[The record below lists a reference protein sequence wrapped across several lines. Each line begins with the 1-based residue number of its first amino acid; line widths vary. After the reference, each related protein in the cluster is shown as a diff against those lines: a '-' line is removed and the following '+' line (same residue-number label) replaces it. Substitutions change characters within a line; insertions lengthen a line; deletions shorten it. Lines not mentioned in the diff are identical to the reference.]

1 MNPLLKAICCRHIG
15 DMGKCDTGTR
25 IEEREK
31 CWRARMREQEAST
44 LTVKQFC
51 TEQGLSQRTFYV
63 WKKRVQKERPMRFAL
78 VETEGAHEPGSETGL
93 ELVLARGERLRI
105 GAGVDVTRLRQVLE
119 ALRA

>member
-1 MNPLLKAICCRHIG
+1 
-15 DMGKCDTGTR
+15 MGKCDTGTR

-31 CWRARMREQEAST
+31 CWRGRIREQEAST

-78 VETEGAHEPGSETGL
+78 VETEGAREPGTEAGL

-105 GAGVDVTRLRQVLE
+105 GARVDVTTLRQVLE